1 MKQELQKLADGLD
14 EIIAEIENK
23 IQWGDTDL
31 SDIISELEHYAKD
44 ARNLADIAI
53 DLDDIKA
60 VEEYEQKAQEIVENA
75 INKELEDNAG

>member
-14 EIIAEIENK
+14 EIVAEIENK

-31 SDIISELEHYAKD
+31 SDIISELEQYAKD

-53 DLDDIKA
+53 NLDDIKA